1 MTTELLFII
10 ATVLTALVTA
20 GLIAWLRRP
29 RQRHVLTGARS
40 AQFDDMFAYTMYDD
54 PC

>member
-10 ATVLTALVTA
+10 ATVLTGFVTA

-29 RQRHVLTGARS
+29 RRRHVLAGARG

>member
-10 ATVLTALVTA
+10 ATMLTAFVTA

-29 RQRHVLTGARS
+29 RHRPVLTGAHG
-40 AQFDDMFAYTMYDD
+40 APIDDMFAYTMYDD

>member
-29 RQRHVLTGARS
+29 RRRHVLAGTSS
-40 AQFDDMFAYTMYDD
+40 AQIEDMFAYTMYDD